1 MDTSSVS
8 GRMQE
13 REKLA
18 YFCINAGN
26 IPVMSLLS
34 GFLSIYYV
42 SVVGLELEKVA
53 TMFLAARLFDAFTD
67 PFSGFLIDKLPAR
80 RCGKFR
86 PVLVLGVLVCMLN
99 YVFVW
104 LGPTWADAEAM
115 RLKYVIAYTSF
126 LLLGWTF
133 DIMDIP
139 LNSLLPVMTDD
150 VEERRKL
157 AVIKNMG
164 VSAGAL
170 AVGLIAP
177 LVVGS
182 ENAGLG
188 DYRALVL
195 GVMTSV
201 LVLSLAGVA
210 GIRERVHISRKG
222 YRVKDL
228 LGFLKVGPALVFFL
242 VDMLVCMAAYVNTT
256 SFPYFFKYVV
266 GDGTRQTAVS
276 AWAYAGTVMVYLA
289 IFLGAQ
295 KKLGNRVLCAIGLFI
310 NGACFAGRFFAA
322 HNLVLFTLLT
332 VLGTAGTFS
341 TVVKYSIQA
350 DNTNYVEYVTG
361 LHGEGGIASLSS
373 FISKAGQAIGGA
385 LPGYILAAAGFA
397 AEHGV
402 QSAAEERIIAGC
414 VSWIPGLILALAGC
428 LMLFG
433 YKLSPEKLTE
443 VNEAIRRKHEN
454 EAKSL

>member
-1 MDTSSVS
+1 MNTSSVS
-8 GRMQE
+8 GRTQG

-18 YFCINAGN
+18 YFCVNAGN

-34 GFLSIYYV
+34 GFLSICYV

-53 TMFLAARLFDAFTD
+53 TMFLVSRLFDAFTD
-67 PFSGFLIDKLPAR
+67 PVSGFLIDKLPAR
-80 RCGKFR
+80 RGGKFR

-99 YVFVW
+99 YVLVW
-104 LGPTWADAEAM
+104 FGPTWADAGAL
-115 RLKYVIAYTSF
+115 RLKYVIAYASF

-139 LNSLLPVMTDD
+139 LNCLLPVMTDD
-150 VEERRKL
+150 VEDRRKL

-164 VSAGAL
+164 VSVGAL

-177 LVVGS
+177 LVVGG
-182 ENAGLG
+182 ENADAGN
-188 DYRALVL
+188 YRALVL
-195 GVMTSV
+195 GVMAAV
-201 LVLSLAGVA
+201 LLLSLAGVA
-210 GIRERVHISRKG
+210 GIRERVCTSRKG

-228 LGFLKVGPALVFFL
+228 LGFLRVGPVLVFFL

-266 GDGTRQTAVS
+266 GDGTRQASVS
-276 AWAYAGTVMVYLA
+276 TWAYAGTALVYLA

-295 KKLGNRVLCAIGLFI
+295 KKLGNRVLCAIGLFV

-322 HNLVLFTLLT
+322 GNLVIFTLLT

-385 LPGYILAAAGFA
+385 LPGYILAAAGFS

-402 QSAAEERIIAGC
+402 QSAAQERAITGC
-414 VSWIPGLILALAGC
+414 VSWVPGLILVLAGC

-433 YKLSPEKLTE
+433 YKLSPGKLAK
-443 VNEAIRRKHEN
+443 VNETIRRKHEN